1 MTKKDYVAIAAAL
14 ASSREFVEQLPIQT
28 AHVRAGYLQ
37 GNFSAAMHLANMLAR
52 DNPRFNRDRF
62 LAACAAK
69 VKE

>member
-1 MTKKDYVAIAAAL
+1 MTKKDYVAIAAVL
-14 ASSREFVEQLPIQT
+14 
-28 AHVRAGYLQ
+28 AGYVYTDPRDYQSLV
-37 GNFSAAMHLANMLAR
+37 FRMADMLAR